1 MHENKISYMIRGAIY
16 EVYNALGPGLL
27 ESVYAAALAYELRKQ
42 GLDVKQELPIRVI
55 YDDAVMPAIGFRL
68 DMLVEN
74 KVIVELKS
82 IERMLNKHHK
92 IVNPYLKFAN
102 KKLAILVNFSEAN
115 INDGIFRKVNGL

>member
-1 MHENKISYMIRGAIY
+1 MHENEISYIIRGAIY

-55 YDDAVMPAIGFRL
+55 YDDAIMPAIGFRL

-82 IERMLNKHHK
+82 IERMLNKHHM
-92 IVNPYLKFAN
+92 IVNTYLKFAD
-102 KKLAILVNFSEAN
+102 KRLAILVNFSEAN